1 MRFSTSG
8 IRVMRNFPGDAEV
21 ASHRWLV
28 RAGYIF
34 QHGSGIYSFAP
45 LFYRVYR
52 KICRIVEEEIDR
64 EGGVQVQLPL
74 IGAARSIASAR
85 PPRRWSPTWR

>member
-45 LFYRVYR
+45 LFYRVDVR
-52 KICRIVEEEIDR
+52 PAGHPAPDRGIIRFIHTGEIVHESR
-64 EGGVQVQLPL
+64 FAFP
-74 IGAARSIASAR
+74 
-85 PPRRWSPTWR
+85 